1 MDVTTTESGRSW
13 YENSRLGSSQSLQSV
28 ITSTATCVD
37 SSDMGALYALDN
49 TPHHRRYFP
58 SGYHSVHGM
67 FSVFSLTF

>member
-1 MDVTTTESGRSW
+1 MDATTTESGRSW

-28 ITSTATCVD
+28 ITSTAACVN
-37 SSDMGALYALDN
+37 SPDMEAIYALDN

-67 FSVFSLTF
+67 